1 MRRVSGAQKN
11 EPLLMG
17 DVGYLSA
24 DGYLYV
30 LGRQVD
36 VIRVRRGDT
45 EVQVFPRTVEEAVH
59 QHPAVKEV
67 ALVATEVQ
75 GQQRLYLAVVLRQKY
90 RRLQPGLHAPSER
103 ELLEFVHALVP
114 PEALPQAVVFM
125 DQLPRS
131 PLCKM
136 LRRSV
141 RDHVVQKLA
150 VGADFFLTQ
159 VPTSD

>member
-1 MRRVSGAQKN
+1 
-11 EPLLMG
+11 MG
-17 DVGYLSA
+17 DAGYLSA

-67 ALVATEVQ
+67 ALVAIEFR
-75 GQQRLYLAVVLRQKY
+75 GQQNLYLAAVLRQKY
-90 RRLQPGLHAPSER
+90 RRLQPGLDAPTER
-103 ELLEFVHALVP
+103 ELLEFLHALVP

-125 DQLPRS
+125 DRLSRS

-136 LRRSV
+136 LR
-141 RDHVVQKLA
+141 
-150 VGADFFLTQ
+150 
-159 VPTSD
+159 